1 MLSPKNRA
9 LLKSLANRLEPSLTV
24 GKGEIDKNI
33 LETVKKALLAHE
45 LIKVRVL
52 TSHSEE
58 TAKAG
63 EALAQGAEAELVST
77 IGHVVTLYKKREA
90 NPAIVLADDAK

>member
-1 MLSPKNRA
+1 MLSAKNRA
-9 LLKSLANRLEPSLTV
+9 LLKGLANRLEPSLTV
-24 GKGEIDKNI
+24 GKGAIDKNV
-33 LETVKKALLAHE
+33 LETVKKALAAHE

-52 TSHSEE
+52 TSHSDE

-63 EALAQGAEAELVST
+63 EEIAKGAEAELVST

-90 NPAIVLADDAK
+90 NPAIILVDDPQ